1 MMGRDHA
8 LSGALV
14 FAGLAPV
21 LHVTDAHLAAGIAL
35 CAGAGVLPDID
46 HRDTSV
52 SGSFGFLTEGF
63 SWLVAKLSGGHRH
76 GTHSLFGIA
85 AFTAGALAA
94 GAYQLSGPRLSGF
107 GHPGFN
113 WHSIFS
119 WHILPALLFLSLL
132 YSAALRAVHV
142 GGHHGDLLGIAA
154 AVVTCYTGAD
164 LTRLTVGSWRIPM
177 LAVVIALGCAAHIA
191 GDELTHGGCP
201 IFWPVSMH
209 EFHLLP
215 RPLQITTAKLCETW
229 VIFPL
234 LVAGLGLAVWND
246 TGHSLPWS
254 PARAHPATA
263 THAVRTPA
271 ATRAHMTSATRA
283 RASSKHPSPKPR
295 ARVASRHSLPAR
307 PVTGPAGHSP
317 CQAGLAAYTSR

>member
-1 MMGRDHA
+1 MGRLTLRSSADRPLVDHPLIDARELDRTMMGRDHA

-14 FAGLAPV
+14 FAGLAPA

-46 HRDTSV
+46 HQDTSI

-85 AFTAGALAA
+85 VFTAGAFAA
-94 GAYQLSGPRLSGF
+94 GAYQLSGPKESLS
-107 GHPGFN
+107 HPV
-113 WHSIFS
+113 FS
-119 WHILPALLFLSLL
+119 WHLVPAVLFLSLL

-154 AVVTCYTGAD
+154 AVVTCLTGAD
-164 LTRLTVGSWRIPM
+164 LTRLPVWHWHIPM

-201 IFWPVSMH
+201 ICWPFSMH

-215 RPLQITTAKLCETW
+215 RPFQITTAKLCETW

-246 TGHSLPWS
+246 TGHALPLS
-254 PARAHPATA
+254 PPAKAHTTSVTRVHTA
-263 THAVRTPA
+263 SAPRLHA
-271 ATRAHMTSATRA
+271 
-283 RASSKHPSPKPR
+283 ASGS
-295 ARVASRHSLPAR
+295 
-307 PVTGPAGHSP
+307 
-317 CQAGLAAYTSR
+317 